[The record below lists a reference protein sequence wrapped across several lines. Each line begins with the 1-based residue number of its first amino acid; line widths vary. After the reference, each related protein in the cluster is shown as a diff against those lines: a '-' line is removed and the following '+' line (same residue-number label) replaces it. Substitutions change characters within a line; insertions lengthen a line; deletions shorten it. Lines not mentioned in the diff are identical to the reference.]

1 MKLKSKDGNTV
12 ETNKADFVKKCL
24 ENVEPTISFLLPA
37 DDYHELI
44 AKFKKYVEDTYDQI
58 AAEQKWLSKPLHD
71 QSPMPVKKWE
81 SYTYKLMRI
90 KMEGE

>member
-1 MKLKSKDGNTV
+1 MKLQAKDGSTV

-24 ENVEPTISFLLPA
+24 ENVE
-37 DDYHELI
+37 LI
-44 AKFKKYVEDTYDQI
+44 AKFKKYAEDTYDQI

-81 SYTYKLMRI
+81 SYTDKLMRI